1 MGPMLTRRKIGL
13 GLGATLA
20 AGATVGRAA
29 MVQKQVSPQLR
40 ELGRRFVEIEAW
52 CGGRLGV
59 GVIDTQSGRMIG
71 HRGDERFPM
80 CSTYKA
86 LSAAAILS
94 RADRGKERMD
104 RRIRFTADEVLPYS
118 PATGAHAGS
127 EGMTLSAI
135 CEGAVTLSDNTAADL
150 MLSTIGG
157 PAGLTSFLRE
167 IGDEVTR
174 LDRTEPTLNEAL
186 PGDPRDTTTPFS
198 MAVDLNRL
206 VLGEALSPAS
216 RTQLSAWL
224 VACKTGGAR
233 LRAGIPK
240 DWRIGEKTGSGDRG
254 TANDVGILW
263 PPARKPVVVTAFIT
277 GSVATQDRCSAAI
290 VDVARAIV
298 NALDIEPS

>member
-127 EGMTLSAI
+127 EGMTL
-135 CEGAVTLSDNTAADL
+135 
-150 MLSTIGG
+150 
-157 PAGLTSFLRE
+157 
-167 IGDEVTR
+167 
-174 LDRTEPTLNEAL
+174 NEAL
-186 PGDPRDTTTPFS
+186 PGDARDTTTPFS